1 MTYPI
6 GLNEIYTNVNILE
19 KITGRRR
26 KDIAELLQ
34 DCHSEEFSRFGLGKI
49 AEERV
54 PGLDAVNRYAKLL
67 VLGKPEAGK
76 TTFLKHVAI
85 QCNEEEFQSDRV
97 LIFITLKDFAEA
109 PNQPGLLEYIC
120 QQFSDSSR
128 EETLTANSQVIA
140 GGRALIL
147 LDGLDEVREADSDR
161 VLKEISKFSD
171 QYRDNHFVMTYRIAA
186 SEYLFEKFTDV
197 EMADFDEEQI
207 LTFATN
213 WFNNK
218 AVKAG
223 RFMER
228 KKMSER
234 KN

>member
-1 MTYPI
+1 
-6 GLNEIYTNVNILE
+6 
-19 KITGRRR
+19 
-26 KDIAELLQ
+26 
-34 DCHSEEFSRFGLGKI
+34 
-49 AEERV
+49 V
-54 PGLDAVNRYAKLL
+54 PGLDAVKKKPKLL
-67 VLGKPEAGK
+67 VLGKLGAGK
-76 TTFLKHVAI
+76 TTFLKYVAM
-85 QCNEEEFQSDRV
+85 QCNEGKFQSDRV
-97 LIFITLKDFAEA
+97 PIFITLKDFAVRAAARRALA

-128 EETLTANSQVIA
+128 EEIFTAKSLEKAIA

-171 QYRDNHFVMTYRIAA
+171 QYRKNHFVMTCRIAA
-186 SEYLFEKFTDV
+186 REYTFEKFTEV
-197 EMADFDEEQI
+197 EMADFDSEQI
-207 LTFATN
+207 LTFTTK

-218 AVKAG
+218 AVKAEM
-223 RFMER
+223 FMER